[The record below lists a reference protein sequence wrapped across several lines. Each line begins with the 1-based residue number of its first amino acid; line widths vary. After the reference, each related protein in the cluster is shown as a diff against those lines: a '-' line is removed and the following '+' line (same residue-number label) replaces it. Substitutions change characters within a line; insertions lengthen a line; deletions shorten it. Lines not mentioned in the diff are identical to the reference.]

1 VKDIASSLCIEERP
15 FIDFSEG
22 IMQDRYHRPGMKRSL
37 AVLLALMAPAS
48 VWAQSSPKQ
57 IEVLL
62 KDEIMSPAV
71 AQFQVQQY
79 LVEHAAKPPKA
90 PAGAAEW
97 TVEAGRLRHHLLE
110 DVVYHGWPKEWIAS
124 QPKFEE
130 VKVIE
135 TGAGYRI
142 VKLRYEIVPGFE
154 SSALLYEPDHLSDKM
169 PAILNVHGH
178 VGPLGQT
185 IEFKQKRCINYARHG
200 IIALSLE
207 WFSFGELGNAENE
220 HFFGADLDL
229 VGANEIGIFYLA
241 MRRGLDY
248 LYNDPHV
255 DRNRI
260 GVTGLSGGGWQT
272 IVLSSLDERVKA
284 TNPVAGFSSIPS
296 RVEVKEYGDMGDVEQ
311 SATDFLQGSD
321 YPYLVALMAPR
332 PTLLTYNAED
342 DCCFRATLVKPVV
355 YDDIRPFFKLY
366 GKEDVFQWHE
376 NVDPGTHNYQLDN
389 RLADYGFFSKQFG
402 LPAITNEDGVAAEL
416 RSYDELAVGLPKDN
430 LTLLTLARKLGSE
443 ITRPPIP
450 SEAASRAAWAQSQ
463 RTVLKDVVRYKPV
476 DIEQLWRIA
485 MTKHQDVQSVSYLF
499 EMSNRMSANGVW
511 VRSIA
516 QSADTAPVTIVLND
530 KGKEAGAETVS
541 DRLNRGDQVLAL
553 DLMFTGTSWK
563 DTYPFLYAQ
572 MIDAVG
578 DRPLGMEAAQL
589 IRIAHWAAQRAGVSK
604 VRLESGGIRSQG
616 AALVAAALEPELF
629 SEVVTRD
636 GMHSL
641 SYLLNAP
648 VKFEQAPELF
658 CLDLFKYFDIDSL
671 EAMAAPAEVRP
682 TRDLEAQNRPN
693 GL

>member
-1 VKDIASSLCIEERP
+1 MHDHH
-15 FIDFSEG
+15 
-22 IMQDRYHRPGMKRSL
+22 HRPGMRRG
-37 AVLLALMAPAS
+37 LALLLVLMGPAS
-48 VWAQSSPKQ
+48 VWAQSSPRQ
-57 IEVLL
+57 MEVLL

-79 LVEHAAKPPKA
+79 LVEHAAKAPQA
-90 PAGAAEW
+90 PANAEGWTAEAA
-97 TVEAGRLRHHLLE
+97 RLRHHLLE

-124 QPKFEE
+124 APKFEE

-142 VKLRYEIVPGFE
+142 IKLRYEIVPGFE
-154 SSALLYEPDHLSDKM
+154 SSALLYQPSQLSGKM

-207 WFSFGELGNAENE
+207 WFAYGELSNPENE
-220 HFFGADLDL
+220 HFFGAHLDL
-229 VGANEIGIFYLA
+229 VGVNAIGIFYLA

-248 LYNDPHV
+248 LYNDPNV
-255 DRNRI
+255 DRGRI

-284 TNPVAGFSSIPS
+284 ANPVAGFSSLPS
-296 RVEVKEYGDMGDVEQ
+296 RLEVKEYGDMGDIEQ
-311 SATDFLQGSD
+311 SATDFQQGSD

-332 PTLLTYNAED
+332 PTLLTYNGED

-355 YDDIRPFFKLY
+355 YDDIRPFFTLY
-366 GKEDVFQWHE
+366 GKADDFQWHE
-376 NVDPGTHNYQLDN
+376 NMDPGTHNYQLDN
-389 RLADYGFFSKQFG
+389 RLADYRFFSKQFG
-402 LPAITNEDGVAAEL
+402 LPAITNEDGVAAQL
-416 RSYDELAVGLPKDN
+416 RSYDELAVGLPKEN

-443 ITRPPIP
+443 IIRQPIP
-450 SEAASRAAWAQSQ
+450 SQLAAAVSWAQSQ

-476 DIEQLWRIA
+476 DIQQLWRIA

-511 VRSIA
+511 ARSIA
-516 QSADTAPVTIVLND
+516 QSSDTAPVTIVLND
-530 KGKEAGAETVS
+530 QGKEAGAGTVS
-541 DRLNRGDQVLAL
+541 DRLNRGDQVLAV

-578 DRPLGMEAAQL
+578 DRPIGMEAAQL
-589 IRIAHWAAQRAGVSK
+589 IRITRWAAQQAGVAK
-604 VRLESGGIRSQG
+604 VRLEAAGIRSQG
-616 AALVAAALEPELF
+616 VALVAAALEPGLF
-629 SEVVTRD
+629 SEIVVRE

-641 SYLLNAP
+641 SYLLDAP

-658 CLDLFKYFDIDSL
+658 CLDLYKHFDIDSL
-671 EAMAAPAEVRP
+671 EAMAAPTEVR
-682 TRDLEAQNRPN
+682 TTHYLEDPPLNRHN